1 MLFAYWLTPPS
12 STAAFSCWLII
23 PGFAFPWVLLLNMM
37 DVAKSQGKQID
48 TNGIAK
54 SLGIP
59 VVPLVAADKKTV
71 WHTFSVC

>member
-1 MLFAYWLTPPS
+1 MLADYTGIRVPV
-12 STAAFSCWLII
+12 I
-23 PGFAFPWVLLLNMM
+23 LLLNMM

-59 VVPLVAADKKTV
+59 VVPLVAADKNSMAHFPYVRK
-71 WHTFSVC
+71 H